1 MLVCLHNYGGHKCK
15 IFYYAFSFLGHGL
28 YVRCSNL
35 ANCRFTLML
44 LQFAMNTEPSI
55 NQKQVLKAAQKARGR
70 QKQLSITVSSKKAI
84 ELDTIWRELSGRHT
98 ATMTV
103 VVCLDL
109 VSMVFTIYG
118 FSSLYSDLCPVQ
130 QSLSQLRFAPNRPC
144 MSLPLHIIISNWGT
158 YMVVPVRLSP
168 YYHRMIQ

>member
-1 MLVCLHNYGGHKCK
+1 M
-15 IFYYAFSFLGHGL
+15 
-28 YVRCSNL
+28 
-35 ANCRFTLML
+35 
-44 LQFAMNTEPSI
+44 
-55 NQKQVLKAAQKARGR
+55 
-70 QKQLSITVSSKKAI
+70 SITVSSKKAI

-130 QSLSQLRFAPNRPC
+130 
-144 MSLPLHIIISNWGT
+144 
-158 YMVVPVRLSP
+158 
-168 YYHRMIQ
+168 